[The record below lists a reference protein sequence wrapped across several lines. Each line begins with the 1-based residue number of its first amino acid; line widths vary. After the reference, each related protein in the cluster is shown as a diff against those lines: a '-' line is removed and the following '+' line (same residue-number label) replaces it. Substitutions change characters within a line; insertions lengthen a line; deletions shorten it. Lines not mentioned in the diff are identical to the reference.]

1 MVMVRQQA
9 ESLGY
14 YMTGFIKQQELNFV
28 NGLSQVCRI
37 CL

>member
-1 MVMVRQQA
+1 MVMVRRQN

-28 NGLSQVCRI
+28 KGLSQVC
-37 CL
+37 